1 MDQNEKERLVEIMDD
16 IISRDDLSVDE
27 DISSLGGML
36 YAAVIKRILDD
47 GWQEGYVEFL
57 ENMRDTLLEDNGEM
71 DEESC
76 LTELSAAQISG
87 PALEKDF
94 GKTFEAVDLA
104 GEILDIDTSQLNTP
118 KYISKGRE
126 LAEVFKKFPKK
137 ILIAALV
144 GGILF
149 CGQPGS
155 PILIGPKPAE
165 ASSLIGAVFG
175 ILASQVDVS
184 FGNGDFDVSYDAENA
199 GEAIARYAARQA
211 TYAIAEGI
219 ENLPDRLEKSKN
231 GSNKEIYELLQKM
244 EQNSVK
250 FNADEKV
257 TVLKSIYMLHD
268 FNGLSPDEFV
278 LCVLMLNPA
287 LSNQRLSDICSFMAK
302 NADTSGGKIN
312 FGVMEAAGA
321 QSVLKKAVKDF
332 DRDEIMIGFLANVVK
347 VSERIVKNDKN
358 SKNVETLTKLL
369 DTVYWSVRRYYNN
382 PTLTNM
388 ARKTLDR
395 QLGRDVESF
404 NVDKIV
410 GEL

>member
-104 GEILDIDTSQLNTP
+104 GEILNIDTSQLNTP
-118 KYISKGRE
+118 KYISKGRQ
-126 LAEVFKKFPKK
+126 LAESFKKFPKK

-155 PILIGPKPAE
+155 PVLMGPKAAE
-165 ASSLIGAVFG
+165 ASSLLGAVFG

-184 FGNGDFDVSYDAENA
+184 FRNGDFDVSYDAENA

-219 ENLPDRLEKSKN
+219 ENLPERLERSKN
-231 GSNKEIYELLQKM
+231 KSNKETYALLQKM
-244 EQNSVK
+244 EQNSIK
-250 FNADEKV
+250 FNADEKITMFKAV
-257 TVLKSIYMLHD
+257 YLLHE

-278 LCVLMLNPA
+278 LCTLMLNPS

-321 QSVLKKAVKDF
+321 QSVLEKAVKDF